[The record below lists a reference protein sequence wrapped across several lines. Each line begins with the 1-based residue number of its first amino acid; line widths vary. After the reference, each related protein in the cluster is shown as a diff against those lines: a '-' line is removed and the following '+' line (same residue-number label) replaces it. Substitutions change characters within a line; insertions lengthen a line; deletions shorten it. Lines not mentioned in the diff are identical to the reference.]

1 MELDDLLMLKD
12 NLEMLASER
21 DPKTGYSIEDS
32 VLKSSF
38 NKRILLDAASIIDQ
52 LLKLD
57 FNPSRIDKRKK
68 YAFFLDCEKKQ
79 MIEISREPVS
89 ISAFVYTIN
98 EQIDNKKMKKLKAT
112 QITTWLMENGYLH
125 EIEHSDGRK
134 FKIATKKAETIGIFP
149 SKRQSKCGRE
159 YDVNMYDEN
168 AQRFIIDHL
177 EEISTTNI
185 EICWYK

>member
-21 DPKTGYSIEDS
+21 DPKTGYGVEDS

-38 NKRILLDAASIIDQ
+38 NKKILLDAASVIDQ
-52 LLKLD
+52 LLKSD
-57 FNPSRIDKRKK
+57 FNSLRIDKRKK
-68 YAFFLDCEKKQ
+68 YAFFLDCEKRKR
-79 MIEISREPVS
+79 IKISHEPVS
-89 ISAFVYTIN
+89 VSAFVYTIN
-98 EQIDNKKMKKLKAT
+98 EQIDNEKMKKLKAT
-112 QITTWLMENGYLH
+112 QITMWLMENGYLH
-125 EIEHSDGRK
+125 EFEHPDGKK
-134 FKIATKKAETIGIFP
+134 FKIATKKAEAIGIFP
-149 SKRQSKCGRE
+149 SKRQSRCGRE

-185 EICWYK
+185 ELC